1 VQPTRQRRARRK
13 PAAERPKQYRLHMS
27 DIIDCTEHE
36 GLWRRCRCGGSRF
49 EVMSDIGGHAG

>member
-1 VQPTRQRRARRK
+1 
-13 PAAERPKQYRLHMS
+13 MS